1 MRVFTLLF
9 GIGLLFGCAGMEKKA
24 AAAQEINWYKLSEG
38 KQLAKEQKK
47 PMMVDFYYS
56 GECPR
61 CRQMDEVYRNP
72 EIVGKLNADFISI
85 RIELSGAI
93 SKEEDE
99 LGQKYGYGHDCLL
112 LFLDYNGDVIEEA
125 GQRLCFVQAVDEKWF
140 LEHLDLVKEKNRE
153 KNSS

>member
-1 MRVFTLLF
+1 MRVFVFLF
-9 GIGLLFGCAGMEKKA
+9 VIGLLFGCAGMEKKA
-24 AAAQEINWYKLSEG
+24 AAEEITWYKLSEG
-38 KQLAKEQKK
+38 KELAKEQKK

-61 CRQMDEVYRNP
+61 CRLMDEAYANP
-72 EIVGKLNADFISI
+72 EIARKLNADFIPI
-85 RIELSGAI
+85 RIELSSAI

-112 LFLDYNGDVIEEA
+112 VFLDSNGDVIEEA
-125 GQRLCFVQAVDEKWF
+125 GERLCFVQPVDEKWF

-153 KNSS
+153 KSSS